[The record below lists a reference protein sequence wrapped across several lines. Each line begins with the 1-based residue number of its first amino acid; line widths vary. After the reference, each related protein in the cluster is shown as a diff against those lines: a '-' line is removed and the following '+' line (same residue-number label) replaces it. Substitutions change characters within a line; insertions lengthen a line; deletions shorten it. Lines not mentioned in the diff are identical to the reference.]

1 MDQAELVIIGITAG
15 LALGLLIAV
24 LIYFVIRWYKKHTH
38 PRRCS
43 NEQSVTTLPIRI
55 NGLDASTDFSAS
67 ISSSVAN
74 LGRENES
81 HQKKNSPFSLWSSN
95 QNKDWLT
102 SASGIPRYPYK

>member
-1 MDQAELVIIGITAG
+1 MDQANLVIVGISVG
-15 LALGLLIAV
+15 LALGLLIAI
-24 LIYFVIRWYKKHTH
+24 LIYFVIRWYKKHAH
-38 PRRCS
+38 LRRCS
-43 NEQSVTTLPIRI
+43 NERSVTTLPIRM

-74 LGRENES
+74 LGREKEG

-102 SASGIPRYPYK
+102 SASGILRYTYK